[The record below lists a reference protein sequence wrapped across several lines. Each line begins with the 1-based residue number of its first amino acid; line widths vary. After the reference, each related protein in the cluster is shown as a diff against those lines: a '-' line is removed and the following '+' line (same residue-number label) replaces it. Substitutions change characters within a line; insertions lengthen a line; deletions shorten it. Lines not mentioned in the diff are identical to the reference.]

1 MIVLGRALHLSPPSR
16 NAIEGIRMPDSV
28 SFKVCPI
35 FWKSFQFLSSS
46 WRKGMRNCG
55 WAGVFLCAISGY
67 LFKIAGR
74 VVSSASTAPVP
85 SADWPT
91 RSLCRLASFCTA
103 SSPASCALCRKRRW
117 RRQGCVRMFIFAG
130 HPIGGSHG
138 FLGWEPMGGHGVTCS
153 PGTPSG
159 FPARLPDASK
169 SFLVS

>member
-67 LFKIAGR
+67 LFKIAR
-74 VVSSASTAPVP
+74 VLFPVP
-85 SADWPT
+85 LQPPFSVLLGKRDHYVGWLPFALRLRPPPVLCAGSAGGAAKDLYVCS
-91 RSLCRLASFCTA
+91 SLRGIPL
-103 SSPASCALCRKRRW
+103 
-117 RRQGCVRMFIFAG
+117 
-130 HPIGGSHG
+130 
-138 FLGWEPMGGHGVTCS
+138 EDPMGS
-153 PGTPSG
+153 
-159 FPARLPDASK
+159 
-169 SFLVS
+169 